1 MLAGIIGTI
10 ESTLFRLD
18 DRINA
23 IGIGPGN
30 GDADLAENAFRK
42 TISLETFPRNA
53 IVFRSIKSAARATA
67 GEKPWLPARLPK
79 RCENDV
85 WIMRIENNVDPACI
99 FVFR

>member
-1 MLAGIIGTI
+1 MLAGIIGAI

-30 GDADLAENAFRK
+30 GDADLAENTFGK
-42 TISLETFPRNA
+42 TVPFEMFPCDAVILRA
-53 IVFRSIKSAARATA
+53 IKSAAWAAT
-67 GEKPWLPARLPK
+67 GKKPWLPPCLPK
-79 RCENDV
+79 RCEDDV
-85 WIMRIENNVDPACI
+85 RIMRIENNVDPACI